1 MTEKRENHFL
11 KIPIIFF
18 RFKIIN
24 PASRSKRP
32 YDIDSHTGDLLITD
46 RIDYETLDTKKYH
59 FDLAVYDAGVP
70 QKSAMARVEVNVGN
84 LNDEFP
90 EFEQPN
96 GYSAS
101 VMENAPAGTFVIQ
114 VTAIDKDEGDL
125 GIVSYELNHP
135 AFTIGKYMFKL
146 YTNQK
151 KNYLIQ
157 KTK

>member
-1 MTEKRENHFL
+1 M
-11 KIPIIFF
+11 
-18 RFKIIN
+18 
-24 PASRSKRP
+24 
-32 YDIDSHTGDLLITD
+32 
-46 RIDYETLDTKKYH
+46 
-59 FDLAVYDAGVP
+59 AVYDAGVP

-90 EFEQPN
+90 VFEQPN

-135 AFTIGKYMFKL
+135 AFTIGM
-146 YTNQK
+146 YTASVWS
-151 KNYLIQ
+151 
-157 KTK
+157 KTTLNIGSVDGAGADHQI